1 MPTLWYKGASMAEE
15 IDIREVSGCTCLSA
29 RRAGRRLTQIYDDA
43 LRPAGLTVN
52 QFGLLAKL
60 YGASLAGRPS
70 LSMGALAERLGMDPT
85 TLNRNLK
92 PLGAQGLVAD
102 SADHE
107 DRRVRAVFITTKGV
121 AKLRK
126 AVAFWRRAQTRVEAA
141 LGAEASQT
149 LRSLLDLASAKLAKK
164 PRE

>member
-1 MPTLWYKGASMAEE
+1 
-15 IDIREVSGCTCLSA
+15 
-29 RRAGRRLTQIYDDA
+29 
-43 LRPAGLTVN
+43 
-52 QFGLLAKL
+52 
-60 YGASLAGRPS
+60 
-70 LSMGALAERLGMDPT
+70 MGALAERLGMDPT

-121 AKLRK
+121 AKLSK
-126 AVAFWRRAQTRVEAA
+126 AAAFWRRAQTRVEAA